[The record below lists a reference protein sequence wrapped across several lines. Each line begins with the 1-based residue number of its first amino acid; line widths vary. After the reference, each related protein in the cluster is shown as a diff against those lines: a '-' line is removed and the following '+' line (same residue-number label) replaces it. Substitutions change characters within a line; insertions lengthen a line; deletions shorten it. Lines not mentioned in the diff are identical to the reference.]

1 MVERIHLLQSLAAT
15 PTQLIKAL
23 EKPGLI
29 RATAPGE
36 WSPEEILAHLVDVE
50 GRYLARLRRVSLEQ
64 DPRLVPIRP
73 DEAAY
78 DRQVEREVL
87 LRQYA
92 AARAETLNFVKE
104 LAPADWKRTAIHPSW
119 GKVTLQILVQNL
131 IEHDREHI
139 IQIIGYLAQASEG
152 EQQ

>member
-15 PTQLIKAL
+15 PIQLVKAL
-23 EKPGLI
+23 EEPDLS
-29 RATAPGE
+29 RVTATGE
-36 WSPEEILAHLVDVE
+36 WSPEEILAHLIDVE

-73 DEAAY
+73 DEATY
-78 DRQVEREVL
+78 NHQVEREEL
-87 LRQYA
+87 LRQFE
-92 AARAETLNFVKE
+92 AARVETLNFVKD
-104 LAPADWKRTAIHPSW
+104 LAPADWMRTAIHPSW